1 MVMYP
6 LSFFKALS
14 DETRIR
20 IVNLLLFHEFNVNE
34 LVEILKMGQSR
45 ISRHLKILTDC
56 DIIEFRRDGLWVF
69 YRPAAG
75 GTGSEI
81 LSALGHF
88 MEMEPHRD
96 SDLKAADILSQ
107 KTRQETRLFF
117 NAVAGAWGHMKHD
130 IFGTFDAGTYLAG
143 KITGCATLAD
153 LGCGTGDILL
163 QLKEKADHVIG
174 IDSSPNMLEQAKELG
189 LDNHPGIELRLG
201 EMEHLPLKDQ
211 EADSVLINMVLHHLS
226 SPATVFTEISR
237 VLKRPGELHIL
248 DFERHGD
255 ESFRTR
261 FGDRRLGFSR
271 EEMITLCTDH
281 SFAIEE
287 LEILPLE
294 GGIHIMYIKATYAK
308 EEKNGKE

>member
-1 MVMYP
+1 MVIYP

-34 LVEILKMGQSR
+34 LVEILNMGQSR
-45 ISRHLKILTDC
+45 ISRHLKILTDF

-69 YRPAAG
+69 YRPVARGIAF
-75 GTGSEI
+75 EF
-81 LSALGHF
+81 LSALRQF
-88 MEMEPHRD
+88 MEMEPHRHF
-96 SDLKAADILSQ
+96 DLKAADILSQ
-107 KTRQETRLFF
+107 KTRQETRTFF
-117 NAVAGAWGHMKHD
+117 NAVAGAWEHMKHD

-143 KITGCATLAD
+143 KITGCTTLAD

-163 QLKEKADHVIG
+163 QLKERADYVIG
-174 IDSSPNMLEQAKELG
+174 IDSSPNMLEQAKGLG
-189 LDNHPGIELRLG
+189 LDNHSGIELRLG

-226 SPATVFTEISR
+226 SPETVFTEISR
-237 VLKRPGELHIL
+237 VLKRPGILYIL

-271 EEMITLCTDH
+271 EEIVTLCNDYR
-281 SFAIEE
+281 FAIEE
-287 LEILPLE
+287 MEILPLE
-294 GGIHIMYIKATYAK
+294 GGINIMFIKATHAK
-308 EEKNGKE
+308 EENNGKE